1 MQGIQPTSATKMGSK
16 LAFRARNPDNTKQ
29 DILDAAR
36 VEFAK
41 AGLAG
46 ARVDQIAETSG
57 ANKRMIY
64 HYFGGKE
71 KLFAAVVEDA
81 YTSIRSRER
90 QLGLAELSP
99 PEAIKRLVEF
109 TWQFYLANPEFI
121 TLVNSENLQQ
131 ARHIAGN
138 RQLRKLQKEYVE
150 TVEGI
155 LKRGEETG
163 DFRPGIDATQLCI
176 TIAAI
181 GFYYLN
187 NRHTGGVLFGF
198 NFTSR
203 EALATRI
210 KFNIET
216 IMRMVLAHP
225 ERA

>member
-1 MQGIQPTSATKMGSK
+1 MGDK
-16 LAFRARNPDNTKQ
+16 FPFRARNPDNTKQ
-29 DILDAAR
+29 VILDAAR

-46 ARVDQIAETSG
+46 ARVDKIAETSG
-57 ANKRMIY
+57 ANKRMLY

-71 KLFAAVVEDA
+71 QLFAAVIEDA
-81 YTSIRSRER
+81 YGNIRGQEM
-90 QLGLAELSP
+90 QLGLDDLP
-99 PEAIKRLVEF
+99 PEQAIKKLVEF
-109 TWQFYLANPEFI
+109 TWEYYLANPEFI
-121 TLVNSENLQQ
+121 TLVNSENLHQ

-138 RQLRKLQKEYVE
+138 RQLRKLQKAYVE
-150 TVEGI
+150 TVEKI

-163 DFRPGIDATQLCI
+163 VFRPGIDALQLCI

-181 GFYYLN
+181 GFYYLT

-203 EALATRI
+203 EALSTRI

-225 ERA
+225 DKA